1 MDIGEQNDPLR
12 HAKVLA
18 EQTKDPCLTIL
29 LTGRTAASRSNMI
42 NSPLNTKSA
51 SADSNKHSNIEI
63 VRYHRVI
70 NGIPC
75 QIIDTSN
82 LNAILSESVL
92 DQASIEEIRAKI
104 NTIHCIWFATR
115 LDETGVSIDEKNVIK
130 WLTIILGEQ
139 AWNYALLLLT
149 QANTAKNSWKYATT
163 MKKRSEIFRA
173 EISQYTG
180 WDIASGITS
189 VPVTDLDKIMRDG
202 QNWLP
207 EIYTQIL
214 RRADQREIAQHFW
227 ADVKDPPSSKRVVRE
242 SASQWR
248 EIAHEEENKLTRDF
262 LCYMHIPVRC
272 YIWSAPVG
280 AIGMCIWGP
289 GGFGIALAGNAVFWI
304 VLSWLQS
311 RRQES

>member
-1 MDIGEQNDPLR
+1 
-12 HAKVLA
+12 
-18 EQTKDPCLTIL
+18 
-29 LTGRTAASRSNMI
+29 
-42 NSPLNTKSA
+42 
-51 SADSNKHSNIEI
+51 
-63 VRYHRVI
+63 
-70 NGIPC
+70 
-75 QIIDTSN
+75 
-82 LNAILSESVL
+82 
-92 DQASIEEIRAKI
+92 
-104 NTIHCIWFATR
+104 
-115 LDETGVSIDEKNVIK
+115 
-130 WLTIILGEQ
+130 
-139 AWNYALLLLT
+139 
-149 QANTAKNSWKYATT
+149 
-163 MKKRSEIFRA
+163 MKKRSENLRA

-227 ADVKDPPSSKRVVRE
+227 ADVKDPSSSKGLVRE

-248 EIAHEEENKLTRDF
+248 EIAYEEENKLTRDF
-262 LCYMHIPVRC
+262 LCYMHIPARC

-311 RRQES
+311 GRQGSLTFCKRFSYPHSQANPPSVHPPFNYQHDFLSRNCDCVLLISKIVVMPPCLAGIVAITIRIKGLWLFYE